1 MRAAFT
7 TYQPI
12 WHRLHLAIVTVNC
25 FADRS
30 QHRITSCFIKGVFT
44 INPILGEVGGVDCGF
59 HPYKHLLI
67 FQKRVAVRI
76 WDFLTFNIYYLG
88 PFPQNF
94 RSVSL
99 FLRKLEP
106 FCRSCFGKFGFVA
119 KIKHFLPYL
128 CLKFCQTKYTMDAVL
143 LYQQD
148 LW

>member
-1 MRAAFT
+1 MTAVFT
-7 TYQPI
+7 TYRPI

-25 FADRS
+25 VADRS
-30 QHRITSCFIKGVFT
+30 QHHIISCFIKGVFT
-44 INPILGEVGGVDCGF
+44 INPILGKGGVDCGF
-59 HPYKHLLI
+59 HPCKHLWI
-67 FQKRVAVRI
+67 FQKRVTVRI

-88 PFPQNF
+88 PFSQNF

-106 FCRSCFGKFGFVA
+106 FCRSCLEKFGFVA
-119 KIKHFLPYL
+119 KIKHLLPYR

-143 LYQQD
+143 LYQQN